1 MESQTKILIL
11 VAIAGLI
18 AFTLWRNYGVLA
30 KGSVILDSAFGKD
43 KDNTNEQKELIQKIH
58 NSYTM
63 QNSPNEADKIKTSF
77 GFYRFNKGAWIKY
90 AEIWNV

>member
-30 KGSVILDSAFGKD
+30 KGSIIFDSAFGKD
-43 KDNTNEQKELIQKIH
+43 KDNTNEQKELIQ
-58 NSYTM
+58 
-63 QNSPNEADKIKTSF
+63 
-77 GFYRFNKGAWIKY
+77 
-90 AEIWNV
+90 